1 MNNYI
6 IGGIAVLAL
15 IVALVGAFKPSVIPS
30 VVNVGGSAGPTHTEK
45 QEFLGGILNSG
56 GVATSSLS
64 TAVTVSANDF
74 RGWVSSSGCVSYTPN
89 LGNITL
95 TFPASSTVSDVVPK
109 ANDNATFCIRNA
121 TTTAN
126 TIITFA
132 VGTGMNL
139 NVASSSATV
148 LGSTKLTPGE
158 VGIFR
163 IIREALT
170 ATTFDIK
177 LLYTAFQ

>member
-1 MNNYI
+1 MKNYI

-15 IVALVGAFKPSVIPS
+15 IVALVGVYKPSVI
-30 VVNVGGSAGPTHTEK
+30 NVGGDAGPDHYGLQT
-45 QEFLGGILNSG
+45 FLGGTLNSTG
-56 GVATSSLS
+56 IATSSLS

-121 TTTAN
+121 TTTAE
-126 TIITFA
+126 TLITFA
-132 VGTGMNL
+132 TGLGMNL

-163 IIREALT
+163 IIREAST